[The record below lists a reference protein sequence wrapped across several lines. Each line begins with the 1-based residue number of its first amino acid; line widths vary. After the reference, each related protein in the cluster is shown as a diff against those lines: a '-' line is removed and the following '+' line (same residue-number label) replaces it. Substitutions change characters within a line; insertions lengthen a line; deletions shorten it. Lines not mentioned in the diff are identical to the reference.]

1 MLFNSSEFIYF
12 FALVVGAYF
21 LVPYKMR
28 IALLLVA
35 SCAFYMAF
43 VPKYILILLFT
54 IILDYFAGI
63 LIEKS
68 SGRKKWALLLV
79 SIVANL
85 GVLAFFK
92 YFNFFAENVNTL
104 AEFLNWNYSI
114 ELLSI
119 ILPVGLSFHTFQA
132 MSYTIEV
139 YRGNQKAERNIFVY
153 ALYVLFF
160 PQLVAGPIERPQ
172 NLLHQ
177 FYEKHLFNSER
188 VTKGLMLMMWGFFKK
203 LVIAD
208 RLAVMVNPVFADV
221 NNHSGPVL
229 LIVAFLF
236 MYQIYAD
243 FSGYSDIARGSA
255 MVLGFRLMENFRRP
269 FSSTSVAEFWRRW
282 HISLSSWLRDYL
294 YQPLALGGKG
304 ERTRLR
310 LHMSLIVTFVII
322 GLWHGANWT
331 FAIFGLLQGL
341 YLVTEILTEKTR
353 RRLRELL
360 RVTKYPS
367 LHRSF
372 QIVVVFVLASLSF
385 VFFRAANVEEAFYI
399 ISHIPQGFS
408 TIFTLSFWQTLP
420 TVLSISAYTLILVGV
435 LIVFTESIQAW
446 YKDGSFEEKISSA
459 PLLTRVSLYYIIL
472 LSIFFLYVSGGEQ
485 FIYFQF

>member
-12 FALVVGAYF
+12 FALVTGIYF

-28 IALLLVA
+28 IALLLLA

-43 VPKYILILLFT
+43 IPKYILILLFT
-54 IILDYFAGI
+54 IVIDYFAGI
-63 LIEKS
+63 YIEKA
-68 SGRKKWALLLV
+68 SGKKKWWLLLI
-79 SIVANL
+79 SIVANV
-85 GVLAFFK
+85 GILAFFK
-92 YFNFFAENVNTL
+92 YFNFFAENVNTI
-104 AEFLNWNYSI
+104 AQFLHWNYSI

-119 ILPVGLSFHTFQA
+119 ILPIGLSFHTFQA

-139 YRGNQKAERNIFVY
+139 YRGNQKAERNIFIY

-177 FYEKHLFNSER
+177 FHEKYEFNSER
-188 VTKGLMLMMWGFFKK
+188 VLKGLKLMMWGFFKK

-208 RLAVMVNPVFADV
+208 RLAVMVNIVFADPS
-221 NNHSGPVL
+221 HFSGPVL
-229 LIVAFLF
+229 LLAAFMF

-269 FSSTSVAEFWRRW
+269 FSSTSIAEFWRRW

-310 LHMSLIVTFVII
+310 LHMSLVITFVII

-353 RRLRELL
+353 RKLRELL
-360 RVTKYPS
+360 RVAKYPL
-367 LHRSF
+367 LHHLF
-372 QIVVVFVLASLSF
+372 QISVVFVLASLSF

-399 ISHIPQGFS
+399 ISHIPQEF
-408 TIFTLSFWQTLP
+408 TIIFTLSFWQTLP
-420 TVLSISAYTLILVGV
+420 TVLSVSAYTLILVGV
-435 LIVFTESIQAW
+435 LIVFTEFVQAW

-459 PLLTRVSLYYIIL
+459 PFLIRVSLYYIIL